1 MLEVSDKDFKA
12 AIITLLKDVRKN
24 MLIMNEKI
32 RNLNRELET
41 IKNKNSGT
49 KIYSIWNKNIH
60 WMGLSQNEYDKR
72 KN

>member
-24 MLIMNEKI
+24 MLVMNEKI

-41 IKNKNSGT
+41 IKNKNPRT
-49 KIYSIWNKNIH
+49 KKYSI
-60 WMGLSQNEYDKR
+60 
-72 KN
+72 

>member
-49 KIYSIWNKNIH
+49 KIYSI
-60 WMGLSQNEYDKR
+60 
-72 KN
+72 